1 MYATEM
7 LRSGVALP
15 AIMKLLGHSS
25 PDMTMLYLEI
35 APTDLDRELHRALS
49 TPRYLVPRPTA
60 TATPRLGLDAVID
73 SLLYARNAVER
84 FRRDQPEGGVRHSLD
99 CIANRLCKILS
110 MARKL
115 APPEK

>member
-1 MYATEM
+1 M

-84 FRRDQPEGGVRHSLD
+84 FRRDQPEGGVRRSLD
-99 CIANRLCKILS
+99 CVANRLCKIPS